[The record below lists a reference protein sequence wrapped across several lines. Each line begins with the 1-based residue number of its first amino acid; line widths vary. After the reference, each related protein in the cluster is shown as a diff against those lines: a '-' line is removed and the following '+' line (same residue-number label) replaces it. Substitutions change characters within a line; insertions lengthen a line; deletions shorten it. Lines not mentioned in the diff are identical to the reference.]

1 MKSWTMAALAAA
13 LTLSAGTLSAGA
25 ALAAGP
31 PANLKPTHVDGSGL
45 NVLDLEGQK
54 AWYADKLG
62 MVLVNTIKRGDKP
75 YEYIMGFGD
84 GEGRAIIALLLSPQR
99 PPGPNAYGRIILAV
113 PNAKGLADWLKTQG
127 VENRE
132 VIPNTAYFI
141 HDPEGN
147 AIELYTAPPKK

>member
-1 MKSWTMAALAAA
+1 MKTGTIAAMAVAMA
-13 LTLSAGTLSAGA
+13 LSAGA
-25 ALAAGP
+25 AWAEGP
-31 PANLKPTHVDGSGL
+31 PANLKPTHVDGPGL

-54 AWYADKLG
+54 AWYQAKLG

-84 GEGRAIIALLLSPQR
+84 GEGRAIIALLQSPQR
-99 PPGPNAYGRIILAV
+99 PPGPNLYGRIILAV

-132 VIPNTAYFI
+132 VIPNAAYFI
-141 HDPEGN
+141 KDPEGN
-147 AIELYTAPPKK
+147 NIELYTPPPK